1 MTIRVFKQNNQ
12 HAVVR
17 MATVDKGDE
26 VLATVYRDGSYD
38 VHAEPQPFETK
49 LPENFDLSKDTY
61 LLSRGSKT
69 ETALEALDAK
79 LGDIVP
85 EPKPIYFMEYEN
97 SKGKTKTFELMGKK
111 VVDAESAEEFGRKLI
126 ADWSNEGQYDVKFSS
141 VHTEPKGEHVGLA
154 QPVELSAED
163 FADLEATEEIS
174 Q

>member
-38 VHAEPQPFETK
+38 VNAEPQPFEAK
-49 LPENFDLSKDTY
+49 LPENFD
-61 LLSRGSKT
+61 RGSKT

-97 SKGKTKTFELMGKK
+97 SEGKTKTFELMGKK

-126 ADWSNEGQYDVKFSS
+126 ADWSNEGQYDVKFGS